1 MADALAMLEEWTVAW
16 AAHDMSRLLALFTD
30 DCVYEDVALGVVN
43 HGKDELKKYGEEFF
57 VAMPD
62 VNFVLDSK
70 VAGGAFAGVEWTMT
84 GTQTGDYPEMP
95 ATGRSCTVRGASVL
109 ELRDGLFS
117 RCSDYYDM
125 LTLLKQLGHMS

>member
-1 MADALAMLEEWTVAW
+1 
-16 AAHDMSRLLALFTD
+16 
-30 DCVYEDVALGVVN
+30 
-43 HGKDELKKYGEEFF
+43 
-57 VAMPD
+57 
-62 VNFVLDSK
+62 
-70 VAGGAFAGVEWTMT
+70 VAGSTVGGNFRLGRTVQQTSD
-84 GTQTGDYPEMP
+84 QTGDYPEMP